1 MPFPKLDIEL
11 DDAYQA
17 FLADRRLAIR
27 ERAAE
32 AAARAG
38 RDASDVSMLAV
49 SKSVEPEATLLAWRA
64 GWRAFAENRPQELA
78 RKLEFAEGAPEMAGV
93 RFDAIGNLQKNKINQ
108 VIGRVDLLHSVSSL
122 ELAEAVSKRCCARG
136 IVQPALVEVNVLG
149 EQSKSG
155 FSPQEAREAA
165 EALAAGRPVVTSDR
179 GAHTSFLDPSVAEI
193 VSQDDPLTWARAVIE
208 VMRRCEGLTAQDIQD
223 TLPRAFSP
231 EEVAGTYGRAYEA
244 AIAVHSARH

>member
-17 FLADRRLAIR
+17 FLTERRLAIR
-27 ERAAE
+27 ERAAG

-38 RDASDVSMLAV
+38 RDASDVAMLAV

-78 RKLEFAEGAPEMAGV
+78 RKLEFAEGTPEMAGA

-108 VIGRVDLLHSVSSL
+108 VIGRVELLHSVSSL

-136 IVQPALVEVNVLG
+136 IAQPALVEANVLG

-165 EALAAGRPVVTSDR
+165 EALAALPGIR
-179 GAHTSFLDPSVAEI
+179 L
-193 VSQDDPLTWARAVIE
+193 
-208 VMRRCEGLTAQDIQD
+208 EGLMAMAPRDDADAARRTFSGARELAGELRGRTGLALDVLSCGMSDDFTIAIEEGS
-223 TLPRAFSP
+223 TLVRLGRVAFDP
-231 EEVAGTYGRAYEA
+231 AYEL
-244 AIAVHSARH
+244 S

>member
-17 FLADRRLAIR
+17 FLSERRLAIR

-38 RDASDVSMLAV
+38 RGASDVAMLAV

-64 GWRAFAENRPQELA
+64 GWRAFAEIRPQELA
-78 RKLEFAEGAPEMAGV
+78 RKLEFAEGTPEMAGV

-108 VIGRVDLLHSVSSL
+108 VIGRVELLHSVSSL

-136 IVQPALVEVNVLG
+136 IVQPALVEVNVLR

-165 EALAAGRPVVTSDR
+165 EALAALPGIR
-179 GAHTSFLDPSVAEI
+179 L
-193 VSQDDPLTWARAVIE
+193 
-208 VMRRCEGLTAQDIQD
+208 EGLMAMAPRDDADAARRTFSGARELAGELRDRTGLALGVLSCGMSDDFAIAIEEGS
-223 TLPRAFSP
+223 TLVRLGRVAFDP
-231 EEVAGTYGRAYEA
+231 AYEL
-244 AIAVHSARH
+244 S

>member
-1 MPFPKLDIEL
+1 MPFPKLDIEF

-38 RDASDVSMLAV
+38 RDASGVAMLAV

-78 RKLEFAEGAPEMAGV
+78 RKLEFAEGTPEMAGV

-108 VIGRVDLLHSVSSL
+108 VIGRVELLHSVSSL

-165 EALAAGRPVVTSDR
+165 EALAALPGIR
-179 GAHTSFLDPSVAEI
+179 L
-193 VSQDDPLTWARAVIE
+193 
-208 VMRRCEGLTAQDIQD
+208 EGLMAMAPRDDADAARRTFSGARELAGELRGRTGLALDVLSCGMSDDFTIAIEEGS
-223 TLPRAFSP
+223 TLVRLGRVAFDP
-231 EEVAGTYGRAYEA
+231 AYEL
-244 AIAVHSARH
+244 S

>member
-38 RDASDVSMLAV
+38 RDASDVAMLAV

-78 RKLEFAEGAPEMAGV
+78 RKLEFAEGTPEMAGV

-108 VIGRVDLLHSVSSL
+108 VIGRVELLHSVRSL

-136 IVQPALVEVNVLG
+136 IVQPALVEVNVSG

-165 EALAAGRPVVTSDR
+165 EALAALPGIR
-179 GAHTSFLDPSVAEI
+179 L
-193 VSQDDPLTWARAVIE
+193 
-208 VMRRCEGLTAQDIQD
+208 EGLMAMAPRDDADAARRTFSGARELAGELRGRTGLALDVLSCGMSDDFTIAIEEGS
-223 TLPRAFSP
+223 TLVRLGRVAFDP
-231 EEVAGTYGRAYEA
+231 AYEL
-244 AIAVHSARH
+244 S

>member
-17 FLADRRLAIR
+17 FLTERRLAIR

-38 RDASDVSMLAV
+38 RGASDVAMLAV

-78 RKLEFAEGAPEMAGV
+78 RKLEFAEGTPEMAGV
-93 RFDAIGNLQKNKINQ
+93 RFDVIGNLQKNKINH
-108 VIGRVDLLHSVSSL
+108 VIGRVELLHSVSSL

-165 EALAAGRPVVTSDR
+165 EALAALPGIRLKGLMAMAPRDDADAARRTFSGARELAGELRDRTGLALGVLSCGMSDDFTIAIEEGSTLVRLGRV
-179 GAHTSFLDPSVAEI
+179 AFDP
-193 VSQDDPLTWARAVIE
+193 
-208 VMRRCEGLTAQDIQD
+208 
-223 TLPRAFSP
+223 
-231 EEVAGTYGRAYEA
+231 AYEL
-244 AIAVHSARH
+244 S

>member
-1 MPFPKLDIEL
+1 MPFPKLDIVL

-17 FLADRRLAIR
+17 FLANRRLAIR

-78 RKLEFAEGAPEMAGV
+78 RKLEFAEGTPEMAGV

-165 EALAAGRPVVTSDR
+165 EALAALPGIR
-179 GAHTSFLDPSVAEI
+179 L
-193 VSQDDPLTWARAVIE
+193 
-208 VMRRCEGLTAQDIQD
+208 EGLMAMAPRDDADAARRTFSGARELAGELRGCTGLALGVLSCGMSDDFAIAIEEGS
-223 TLPRAFSP
+223 TLVRLGRVAFDP
-231 EEVAGTYGRAYEA
+231 AYEL
-244 AIAVHSARH
+244 S

>member
-38 RDASDVSMLAV
+38 RDASDVAMLAV

-78 RKLEFAEGAPEMAGV
+78 RKLEFAEGTPEMAGV

-108 VIGRVDLLHSVSSL
+108 VIGRVELLHSVSSL

-165 EALAAGRPVVTSDR
+165 EALAALPGIR
-179 GAHTSFLDPSVAEI
+179 L
-193 VSQDDPLTWARAVIE
+193 
-208 VMRRCEGLTAQDIQD
+208 EGLMAMAPRDDADAARRTFSGARELAGELRGRTGLALDVLSCGMSDDFTIAIEEGS
-223 TLPRAFSP
+223 TLVRLGRVAFDP
-231 EEVAGTYGRAYEA
+231 VYEL
-244 AIAVHSARH
+244 S

>member
-17 FLADRRLAIR
+17 FLADRRLTIR

-38 RDASDVSMLAV
+38 RDASDVAMLAV

-78 RKLEFAEGAPEMAGV
+78 RKLEFAEGTPEMAGV

-108 VIGRVDLLHSVSSL
+108 VIGRVELLHSVSSL

-136 IVQPALVEVNVLG
+136 IVQPALVEVNVSG

-165 EALAAGRPVVTSDR
+165 EALAALPGIR
-179 GAHTSFLDPSVAEI
+179 L
-193 VSQDDPLTWARAVIE
+193 
-208 VMRRCEGLTAQDIQD
+208 EGLMAMAPRDDADAARRTFSGARELAGELRGRTGLALDVLSCGMSDDFTIAIEEGS
-223 TLPRAFSP
+223 TLVRLGRVAFDP
-231 EEVAGTYGRAYEA
+231 AYEL
-244 AIAVHSARH
+244 S

>member
-38 RDASDVSMLAV
+38 RDASDVAMLAV

-78 RKLEFAEGAPEMAGV
+78 RKLEFAEGTPEMAGV

-108 VIGRVDLLHSVSSL
+108 VIGRVELLHSVSSL

-136 IVQPALVEVNVLG
+136 IVQPSLVEVNVLG

-165 EALAAGRPVVTSDR
+165 EALAALPGIR
-179 GAHTSFLDPSVAEI
+179 L
-193 VSQDDPLTWARAVIE
+193 
-208 VMRRCEGLTAQDIQD
+208 EGLMAMAPRDDADAARRTFSGARELAGELRGRTGLALDVLSCGMSDDFTTAIEEGS
-223 TLPRAFSP
+223 TLVRLGRVAFDP
-231 EEVAGTYGRAYEA
+231 AYEL
-244 AIAVHSARH
+244 S

>member
-1 MPFPKLDIEL
+1 MPFPKLNIEL

-27 ERAAE
+27 ESAAE

-38 RDASDVSMLAV
+38 RDASDVAMLAV

-78 RKLEFAEGAPEMAGV
+78 RKLEFAEGTPEMAGV

-108 VIGRVDLLHSVSSL
+108 VIGRVELLHSVSSL

-165 EALAAGRPVVTSDR
+165 EALAALPGIR
-179 GAHTSFLDPSVAEI
+179 L
-193 VSQDDPLTWARAVIE
+193 
-208 VMRRCEGLTAQDIQD
+208 EGLMAMAPRDDADAARRTFSGARELAGELRGRTGLALDVLSCGMSDDFAIAIEEGS
-223 TLPRAFSP
+223 TLVRLGRVAFDP
-231 EEVAGTYGRAYEA
+231 AYEL
-244 AIAVHSARH
+244 S

>member
-17 FLADRRLAIR
+17 FLTERRLAIR

-38 RDASDVSMLAV
+38 RGASDVAMLAV
-49 SKSVEPEATLLAWRA
+49 SKSVEPEATLLAWSA

-78 RKLEFAEGAPEMAGV
+78 RKLEFAEGTPEMAGV

-108 VIGRVDLLHSVSSL
+108 VIGRVELLHSVSSL

-165 EALAAGRPVVTSDR
+165 EALAALPGIR
-179 GAHTSFLDPSVAEI
+179 L
-193 VSQDDPLTWARAVIE
+193 
-208 VMRRCEGLTAQDIQD
+208 EGLMAMAPRDDADAARRTFSGARELAGELRGRTGLALDVLSCGMSDDFTIAIEEGS
-223 TLPRAFSP
+223 TLVRLGRVAFDP
-231 EEVAGTYGRAYEA
+231 AYDL
-244 AIAVHSARH
+244 S

>member
-38 RDASDVSMLAV
+38 RDASDVAMLAV

-78 RKLEFAEGAPEMAGV
+78 RKLEFAEGTPEMPGV

-108 VIGRVDLLHSVSSL
+108 VIGRVELLHSVSSL

-165 EALAAGRPVVTSDR
+165 EALAALPGIR
-179 GAHTSFLDPSVAEI
+179 L
-193 VSQDDPLTWARAVIE
+193 
-208 VMRRCEGLTAQDIQD
+208 EGLMAMAPRDDADAARRTFSGARELAGELRGRTGLALDVLSCGMSDDFKIAIEEGS
-223 TLPRAFSP
+223 TLVRLGRVAFDP
-231 EEVAGTYGRAYEA
+231 AYEL
-244 AIAVHSARH
+244 S

>member
-17 FLADRRLAIR
+17 FLSERRLAIR

-38 RDASDVSMLAV
+38 RGASDVAMLAV

-78 RKLEFAEGAPEMAGV
+78 RKLEFAEGTPEMAGV

-108 VIGRVDLLHSVSSL
+108 VIGRVELLHSVSSL

-165 EALAAGRPVVTSDR
+165 EALAALPGIR
-179 GAHTSFLDPSVAEI
+179 L
-193 VSQDDPLTWARAVIE
+193 
-208 VMRRCEGLTAQDIQD
+208 EGLMAMAPRDDADAARRTFSGARELAGELRGRTGLALDVLSCGMSDDFTIAIEEGS
-223 TLPRAFSP
+223 TLVRLGRVAFDP
-231 EEVAGTYGRAYEA
+231 AYEL
-244 AIAVHSARH
+244 S

>member
-38 RDASDVSMLAV
+38 RDASDVAMLAV

-78 RKLEFAEGAPEMAGV
+78 RKLEFAEGTPEMSGV

-108 VIGRVDLLHSVSSL
+108 VIGRVDLLHSLSSL

-165 EALAAGRPVVTSDR
+165 EALAALPGIR
-179 GAHTSFLDPSVAEI
+179 L
-193 VSQDDPLTWARAVIE
+193 
-208 VMRRCEGLTAQDIQD
+208 EGLMAMAPRDDADAARRTFSGARELAGDLRGRTGLVLSVLSCGMSDDFAIAIEEGS
-223 TLPRAFSP
+223 TLVRLGRVAFDP
-231 EEVAGTYGRAYEA
+231 AYEL
-244 AIAVHSARH
+244 S

>member
-17 FLADRRLAIR
+17 FLTERRLAIR

-38 RDASDVSMLAV
+38 RGASDVAMLAV

-78 RKLEFAEGAPEMAGV
+78 RKLEFAEGTPEMAGV

-108 VIGRVDLLHSVSSL
+108 VIGRVELLHSVSSL

-165 EALAAGRPVVTSDR
+165 EALAALPGIR
-179 GAHTSFLDPSVAEI
+179 L
-193 VSQDDPLTWARAVIE
+193 
-208 VMRRCEGLTAQDIQD
+208 EGLMAMAPRDDADAARRTFSGARELAGELRGRTGLALDVLSCGMSDDFAIAIEEGS
-223 TLPRAFSP
+223 TLVRLGRVAFDP
-231 EEVAGTYGRAYEA
+231 AYEL
-244 AIAVHSARH
+244 S

>member
-17 FLADRRLAIR
+17 FLTERRLAIC

-38 RDASDVSMLAV
+38 RGASDVAMLAV

-78 RKLEFAEGAPEMAGV
+78 RKLEFAEGTPEMAGV

-108 VIGRVDLLHSVSSL
+108 VIGRVELLHSVSSL

-165 EALAAGRPVVTSDR
+165 EALAALPGIR
-179 GAHTSFLDPSVAEI
+179 L
-193 VSQDDPLTWARAVIE
+193 
-208 VMRRCEGLTAQDIQD
+208 EGLMAMAPRDDADAARRTFSGARELAGELRGRTGLALDVLSCGMSDDFAIAIEEGS
-223 TLPRAFSP
+223 TLVRLGRVAFDP
-231 EEVAGTYGRAYEA
+231 AYEL
-244 AIAVHSARH
+244 S

>member
-38 RDASDVSMLAV
+38 RDASDVAMLAV

-78 RKLEFAEGAPEMAGV
+78 RKLEFAEGTPEMAGV

-108 VIGRVDLLHSVSSL
+108 VIGRVELLHSVSSL

-165 EALAAGRPVVTSDR
+165 EALAALPGIR
-179 GAHTSFLDPSVAEI
+179 L
-193 VSQDDPLTWARAVIE
+193 
-208 VMRRCEGLTAQDIQD
+208 EGLMAMAPRDDADAARRTFSGARELAGELRGRTGLALDVLSCGMSDDFTIAIEEGS
-223 TLPRAFSP
+223 TLVRLGRVAFDP
-231 EEVAGTYGRAYEA
+231 AYEL
-244 AIAVHSARH
+244 S

>member
-11 DDAYQA
+11 DDAYQTL
-17 FLADRRLAIR
+17 LADRRLAIR

-38 RDASDVSMLAV
+38 RDASDVAMLAV

-78 RKLEFAEGAPEMAGV
+78 RKLEFAVGTPEMAGV

-108 VIGRVDLLHSVSSL
+108 VIGRVELLHSVSSL

-155 FSPQEAREAA
+155 FSPQEVREAA
-165 EALAAGRPVVTSDR
+165 EALAALPGIR
-179 GAHTSFLDPSVAEI
+179 L
-193 VSQDDPLTWARAVIE
+193 
-208 VMRRCEGLTAQDIQD
+208 EGLMAMAPRDDADAARRTFSGARELAGELRGRTGLALDVLSCGMSDDFTIAIEEGS
-223 TLPRAFSP
+223 TLVRLGRVAFDP
-231 EEVAGTYGRAYEA
+231 AYEL
-244 AIAVHSARH
+244 S

>member
-17 FLADRRLAIR
+17 FLTERRLAIR

-38 RDASDVSMLAV
+38 RGASDVAMLAV
-49 SKSVEPEATLLAWRA
+49 SKSVEPEATLLAWSA

-78 RKLEFAEGAPEMAGV
+78 RKLEFAEGTPEMAGV

-108 VIGRVDLLHSVSSL
+108 VIGRVELLHSVSSL

-165 EALAAGRPVVTSDR
+165 EALAALPGIR
-179 GAHTSFLDPSVAEI
+179 L
-193 VSQDDPLTWARAVIE
+193 
-208 VMRRCEGLTAQDIQD
+208 EGLRAMAPRDDADAARRTFSGARELAGELRGRTGLALDVLSCGMSDDFTIAIEEGS
-223 TLPRAFSP
+223 TLVRLGRVAFDP
-231 EEVAGTYGRAYEA
+231 AYDL
-244 AIAVHSARH
+244 S

>member
-38 RDASDVSMLAV
+38 RDASDVAMLAV

-78 RKLEFAEGAPEMAGV
+78 RKLEFAEGTPEMAGV

-108 VIGRVDLLHSVSSL
+108 VIGRVELLHSVSSL

-165 EALAAGRPVVTSDR
+165 EALAALPGIR
-179 GAHTSFLDPSVAEI
+179 L
-193 VSQDDPLTWARAVIE
+193 
-208 VMRRCEGLTAQDIQD
+208 EGLMAMAPRDDADAARRTFSGARELAGELRGRTGLALDVLSCGMSDDFKIAIEEGS
-223 TLPRAFSP
+223 TLVRLGRVAFDP
-231 EEVAGTYGRAYEA
+231 AYEL
-244 AIAVHSARH
+244 S

>member
-11 DDAYQA
+11 DDAYQT

-38 RDASDVSMLAV
+38 RDASDVAMLAV
-49 SKSVEPEATLLAWRA
+49 SKSVEPEATLLAWRT

-78 RKLEFAEGAPEMAGV
+78 RKLEFAVGTPEMAGV

-108 VIGRVDLLHSVSSL
+108 VIGRVELLHSVSSL

-165 EALAAGRPVVTSDR
+165 EALAALPGIR
-179 GAHTSFLDPSVAEI
+179 L
-193 VSQDDPLTWARAVIE
+193 
-208 VMRRCEGLTAQDIQD
+208 EGLMAMAPRDDADAARRTFSGARELAGELRGRTGLALDVLSCGMSDDFTIAIEEGS
-223 TLPRAFSP
+223 TLVRLGRVAFDP
-231 EEVAGTYGRAYEA
+231 AYEL
-244 AIAVHSARH
+244 S

>member
-17 FLADRRLAIR
+17 FLTERRLAIR

-38 RDASDVSMLAV
+38 RGASDVAMLAV
-49 SKSVEPEATLLAWRA
+49 SKSVEPEATLLAWSA

-78 RKLEFAEGAPEMAGV
+78 RKLEFAEGTPEMAGV

-108 VIGRVDLLHSVSSL
+108 VIGRVELLHSVSSL

-165 EALAAGRPVVTSDR
+165 EALAALPGIRLEVLMAMAPRDDADAARRTFSGARELAGELRGRTGLALDVLSCGMSDDFTIAIEEGSTLVR
-179 GAHTSFLDPSVAEI
+179 LGRVAFDP
-193 VSQDDPLTWARAVIE
+193 
-208 VMRRCEGLTAQDIQD
+208 
-223 TLPRAFSP
+223 
-231 EEVAGTYGRAYEA
+231 AYDL
-244 AIAVHSARH
+244 S